1 VTGLDQARMYD
12 SGYTL
17 EGDTA
22 VMAAG
27 KREPI
32 EAVFSII
39 YTETALEAY
48 ERARAIFETACGGD
62 VYFRYS
68 PAGGDLGDKELTS
81 GKGILVSFSYPPV
94 DATAGGPIIGG
105 FTVAVAA
112 LTTATHT

>member
-1 VTGLDQARMYD
+1 MYD

-17 EGDTA
+17 DGDTA
-22 VMAAG
+22 LIAAG

-39 YTETALEAY
+39 YTETAGEAY
-48 ERARAIFETACGGD
+48 ESARAEFEADCGD
-62 VYFRYS
+62 DFYFRYS
-68 PAGGDLGDKELTS
+68 PGGGDTGDRELTS
-81 GKGILVSFSYPPV
+81 GVGILVSFSYPPI

-105 FTVAVAA
+105 FTVAVAS